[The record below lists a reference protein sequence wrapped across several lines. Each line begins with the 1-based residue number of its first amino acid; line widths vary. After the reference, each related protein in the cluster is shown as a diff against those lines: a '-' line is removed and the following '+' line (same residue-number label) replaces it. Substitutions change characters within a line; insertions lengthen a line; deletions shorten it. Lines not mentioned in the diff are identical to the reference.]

1 MMKSREI
8 RDEAA
13 RRKAQDQFAKVKQRD
28 AEALKDRE
36 KVQAA
41 EAAKTAQLRA
51 LRLAKEA
58 SDREAAAKAAAEK
71 AAVVKP
77 AATRRK
83 RASAA
88 PAEAASE
95 TDLSM
100 GQQDDRQ

>member
-1 MMKSREI
+1 MMKSREV

-28 AEALKDRE
+28 ADALKDRE

-41 EAAKTAQLRA
+41 EAAKTARLRA

-58 SDREAAAKAAAEK
+58 IDKDTAEKEAAEK
-71 AAVVKP
+71 AAAAAAKP
-77 AATRRK
+77 TAVRRK

-88 PAEAASE
+88 APKAAS
-95 TDLSM
+95 DA
-100 GQQDDRQ
+100 DVD

>member
-1 MMKSREI
+1 MLKSREV

-41 EAAKTAQLRA
+41 EAAKTARLRA

-58 SDREAAAKAAAEK
+58 IDKEAADKEASEKAAAAAAKP
-71 AAVVKP
+71 P
-77 AATRRK
+77 ARRK
-83 RASAA
+83 RASPAA
-88 PAEAASE
+88 VKAESE
-95 TDLSM
+95 ADEE
-100 GQQDDRQ
+100 